1 VIESDLKQITNRLKD
16 FGSRTA
22 TPEARKEIMTALESK
37 WEGVQAVAAKV
48 LAIWGGRE
56 SVDALRAWLIQCQQR
71 KNGWAV
77 RSVAVKA
84 LSECIDECD
93 VDWILD
99 MYFSVSGVLAKH
111 ELLYPLVVNLP
122 PKAARKRLMLECKST
137 DRDNRQAAM
146 KAIANM
152 RNKFRNREAI
162 LEQFTQD
169 PDPQIRYGAS
179 MNLKKLMIQ

>member
-1 VIESDLKQITNRLKD
+1 MKSDLKQTTDRLKE
-16 FGSRTA
+16 FGSRSA
-22 TPEARKEIMTALESK
+22 TPEAREEIMAALESK

-56 SVDALRAWLIQCQQR
+56 SVAALRAWLIQCQQR
-71 KNGWAV
+71 KYGWAV
-77 RSVAVKA
+77 RGVAVKA
-84 LSECIDECD
+84 LSECVDECD

-99 MYFSVSGVLAKH
+99 MYFSVSGVAAKH
-111 ELLYPLVVNLP
+111 ELLHPLVVNLP
-122 PKAARKRLMLECKST
+122 PEAARERLMLECKST

-152 RNKFRNREAI
+152 RNGFRNREAI

-169 PDPQIRYGAS
+169 PDPQIRSGAS
-179 MNLKKLMIQ
+179 MILKKEI